1 MLHQEFKQTADMG
14 DIILE
19 SPEISPLALDD
30 GAEYDPA
37 QSYLASVKQSG
48 YGQ

>member
-1 MLHQEFKQTADMG
+1 MLHQEFRQTIDMG

-19 SPEISPLALDD
+19 SPEISPSALDD
-30 GAEYDPA
+30 GGEYDPA
-37 QSYLASVKQSG
+37 QSFLAFVKQSG